1 MNNPSSQIGVLWMGS
16 LERYM
21 DENYIRN
28 AFQQM
33 GEVISGVK
41 MMKNKFTGEPAGYCF
56 VQFPDDFSALT
67 AMHKLNNKMIP
78 NSHPPTK
85 FRLNHTSLGGKQA
98 MDKDFSLWIGDLSP
112 DVDDYTLYK
121 GFASRYPSV
130 RLAKVILDA
139 NGFSKGY
146 GFVRFADEEEQK
158 DSLMQMNGFKGIGSK
173 ALRVSIAINRAG
185 GQKANNPLQGQ
196 AMAAVQAMWSGQGGA
211 QPQPGHQSQEYSQY
225 YEQYW
230 QNYAA
235 WQNYGNYYD
244 PSSYSYAQQQAP
256 PQQPPLAPAGH
267 YPGAMAMS
275 VAHPLSHAHG
285 HPQHPQQDDEY
296 ELVGF

>member
-1 MNNPSSQIGVLWMGS
+1 MAQAGVLWMGS
-16 LERYM
+16 LEPYM
-21 DENYIRN
+21 DENFIRGSFN
-28 AFQQM
+28 QM

-67 AMHKLNNKMIP
+67 AMHKLNNKMVP
-78 NSHPPTK
+78 NSQPPVK

-98 MDKDFSLWIGDLSP
+98 MEKDYSLWIGDLSP

-146 GFVRFADEEEQK
+146 GFVRFADEDEQK
-158 DSLMQMNGFKGIGSK
+158 DALIQMNGFKGIGSK

-185 GQKANNPLQGQ
+185 GQKTSNPLQGQ
-196 AMAAVQAMWSGQGGA
+196 AMAAVQAMWSGQA
-211 QPQPGHQSQEYSQY
+211 QPAAATQQDYNQY

-244 PSSYSYAQQQAP
+244 PSYSYAQQQP
-256 PQQPPLAPAGH
+256 TPQQPPQMMAPA
-267 YPGAMAMS
+267 YPAAAPMGIPMPHTAPH
-275 VAHPLSHAHG
+275 VG
-285 HPQHPQQDDEY
+285 QQQDDEY
-296 ELVGF
+296 ELVGLRAYNTINALND

>member
-1 MNNPSSQIGVLWMGS
+1 MASQVGVLWMGS

-28 AFQQM
+28 AFSQM

-130 RLAKVILDA
+130 RLAKVILDT

-158 DSLMQMNGFKGIGSK
+158 DALMQMNGFKGIGSK

-185 GQKANNPLQGQ
+185 GQKGNNPLQGQ
-196 AMAAVQAMWSGQGGA
+196 AMAAVQAMWSGQGGN
-211 QPQPGHQSQEYSQY
+211 QPQPGLQSQEYSQY

-235 WQNYGNYYD
+235 WQNNYGNYYD
-244 PSSYSYAQQQAP
+244 PSYSYAQQQAP
-256 PQQPPLAPAGH
+256 PQQPQLAPGGGH
-267 YPGAMAMS
+267 YPGAMTMP
-275 VAHPLSHAHG
+275 VAHAVPHHPGHALN
-285 HPQHPQQDDEY
+285 QQAEDEY

>member
-1 MNNPSSQIGVLWMGS
+1 MASQAGVLWMGS

-28 AFQQM
+28 CFSSM

-78 NSHPPTK
+78 NSQPPTK
-85 FRLNHTSLGGKQA
+85 FRLNHTSLGGKSA

-146 GFVRFADEEEQK
+146 GFVRFADEDEQK
-158 DSLMQMNGFKGIGSK
+158 DALMQMNGFKGVGTK

-185 GQKANNPLQGQ
+185 GPKANNPLQGQ
-196 AMAAVQAMWSGQGGA
+196 AMAAVQAMWSGQGA
-211 QPQPGHQSQEYSQY
+211 TAQQQPQGQQAADYSQY
-225 YEQYW
+225 YDYY

-244 PSSYSYAQQQAP
+244 PTYSYAQQAP
-256 PQQPPLAPAGH
+256 PQQAPMVQAAHYQQPMAGL
-267 YPGAMAMS
+267 P
-275 VAHPLSHAHG
+275 VTG
-285 HPQHPQQDDEY
+285 HLPMNQQQDDEY

>member
-1 MNNPSSQIGVLWMGS
+1 MASQTGVLWMGS

-21 DENYIRN
+21 DENFIRN
-28 AFQQM
+28 SFTQM

-67 AMHKLNNKMIP
+67 AMHKLNNKIIP
-78 NSHPPTK
+78 NSNPPTK

-98 MDKDFSLWIGDLSP
+98 MERDYSLWIGDLSP

-130 RLAKVILDA
+130 RLAKVILDT

-146 GFVRFADEEEQK
+146 GFVRFADEDEQK
-158 DSLMQMNGFKGIGSK
+158 DALLQMNGFKGIGSK

-185 GQKANNPLQGQ
+185 GQKQANPLQGQ
-196 AMAAVQAMWSGQGGA
+196 AMAAVQAMWSGQPATNQTAG
-211 QPQPGHQSQEYSQY
+211 PQSQEYTQY

-244 PSSYSYAQQQAP
+244 PSTYAYAQQVP
-256 PQQPPLAPAGH
+256 PQAQLAAANGH
-267 YPGAMAMS
+267 YQTMAVP
-275 VAHPLSHAHG
+275 VAVPMHG
-285 HPQHPQQDDEY
+285 MPHQPTEDEY